1 MLIDSRAINTVREE
15 SVLVPFW
22 FIAYLFDFIG
32 LFRNKQYYVFLKLR
46 YKGRFSFVVVF
57 RILYYIIKVILL
69 L

>member
-1 MLIDSRAINTVREE
+1 MLIDSRAINTVEE
-15 SVLVPFW
+15 SVLVPFLIYSVSIW
-22 FIAYLFDFIG
+22 FYRIILEISIMF
-32 LFRNKQYYVFLKLR
+32 FLKLR